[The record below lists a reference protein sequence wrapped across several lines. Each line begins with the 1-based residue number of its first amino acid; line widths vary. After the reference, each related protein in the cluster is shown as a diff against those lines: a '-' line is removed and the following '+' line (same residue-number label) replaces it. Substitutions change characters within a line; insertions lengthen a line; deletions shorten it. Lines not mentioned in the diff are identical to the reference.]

1 MSKQKNQLIATAALV
16 VIFAALVAGNLKNSS
31 KKKPVPAAAAESAK
45 EEPAAKSDQ
54 PREPVD
60 TAAANQ
66 KIEESQK
73 ERAELA
79 WGRNPFSAIKASKEF
94 QKTHLELKGISLG
107 QDKNAFAFI
116 NNEIVKK
123 GDVVGNYEV
132 VEIEKDKVMLRK
144 GGQSFYITLP
154 GE

>member
-1 MSKQKNQLIATAALV
+1 MSKQKNELIATVVLV
-16 VIFAALVAGNLKNSS
+16 VIFASLIAGNLKNSS
-31 KKKPVPAAAAESAK
+31 KKKSTPAPAAESAK
-45 EEPAAKSDQ
+45 V
-54 PREPVD
+54 EPVTKSALPQEPID
-60 TAAANQ
+60 TAAVKKN
-66 KIEESQK
+66 EESQK

-107 QDKNAFAFI
+107 KDKNALAFI

-154 GE
+154 EE